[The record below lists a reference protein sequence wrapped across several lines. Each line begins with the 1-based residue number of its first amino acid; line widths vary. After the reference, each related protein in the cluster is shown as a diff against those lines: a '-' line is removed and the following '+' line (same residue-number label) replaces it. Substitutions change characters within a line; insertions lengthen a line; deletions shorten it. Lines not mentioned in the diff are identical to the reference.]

1 VVADELIG
9 LLPGLLKVGGPGAD
23 AGSLP
28 FRVGG
33 LFSDWSS
40 LTRRGRVKDV
50 DVLTADA
57 EFSAD
62 CDVVVGDS
70 LRALAGGANFL
81 ADGADVP
88 FGGAVDR
95 DDRVDVVAGSVD
107 DESPDCRALPF
118 TANELS

>member
-1 VVADELIG
+1 VLAGELIG

-28 FRVGG
+28 FRIGG
-33 LFSDWSS
+33 LFSDCSS

-50 DVLTADA
+50 GVLATDA
-57 EFSAD
+57 EFPAG
-62 CDVVVGDS
+62 CEVVVS

-81 ADGADVP
+81 AGGADAP
-88 FGGAVDR
+88 FGGAVDL

-107 DESPDCRALPF
+107 DDSSGCRALPF

>member
-1 VVADELIG
+1 VLADELIG

-33 LFSDWSS
+33 LFSDCSS
-40 LTRRGRVKDV
+40 LTRRGRVKDAE
-50 DVLTADA
+50 VLTTDA
-57 EFSAD
+57 EFPVS
-62 CDVVVGDS
+62 CDVVVCDS
-70 LRALAGGANFL
+70 LSALGGGANFL
-81 ADGADVP
+81 ADGADAP
-88 FGGAVDR
+88 FGGAVDL

-107 DESPDCRALPF
+107 DDSSGWRALPF